1 MTYPFA
7 LFSRIETGVP
17 GRACRLAMLLLLLG
31 MVPARAQFSD
41 KVIERGKAST
51 VWILSMDENGDGG
64 SGSGFIISDQ
74 GHVATNFHVVDG
86 GSTWVV
92 IFASGDRVFMEE
104 SNLVASSREN
114 DLAILQTR
122 KFPGAEVFTLATAE
136 PSSGQKVMS
145 IGFPGALEV
154 PSTASGLSKV
164 AEGELR
170 GSAGAVAPFIPA
182 TFSGEVGRFQ
192 QEAELPFA
200 DGVSVRADMIQHNAK
215 ISGGNSG
222 GPLIDVEGRVSGI
235 IFATGSDL
243 SGAVDYAFAIHSGH
257 LVELARTHRIPIKV
271 STARASLPRSGG
283 VLQILLI
290 LAVAALAIVSFL
302 MALKKPRE
310 AIVDG
315 LSRLSIRGT
324 REEALP
330 PVQVPVRQAAPRQT
344 GGAPSPSSAAGRM
357 VLRGR
362 GPDGRSFHL
371 EFDAEGFRRSGGRL
385 VLGRNR
391 ELCQLHIPHDSVSR
405 QHVLLSLREGTIFVE
420 DRNSG
425 NGTLV
430 NGRELPLGGSPV
442 PLRPGDC
449 LRVGEVDLMFDLL
462 S

>member
-1 MTYPFA
+1 MKNYTC
-7 LFSRIETGVP
+7 LVP
-17 GRACRLAMLLLLLG
+17 RSPLWSLATLLG
-31 MVPARAQFSD
+31 LVFLPLFVVQPVSAQFSD
-41 KVIERGKAST
+41 RVIEKAKGFS
-51 VWILSMDENGDGG
+51 VLILMVDFGGDIKG
-64 SGSGFIISDQ
+64 SGSGFFISDQ
-74 GHVATNFHVVDG
+74 GHVATNFHVAAG
-86 GSTWVV
+86 AHGLVV
-92 IFASGDRVFMEE
+92 VFSSEDRVFIHPGEV
-104 SNLVASSREN
+104 VAVSEDR
-114 DLAILQTR
+114 DLAILKTKTFR
-122 KFPGAEVFTLATAE
+122 GAGVATLAVAP
-136 PSSGQKVMS
+136 PSSGQRVMT
-145 IGFPGALEV
+145 IGFPGALQM
-154 PSTASGLSKV
+154 PSTSAGLREV
-164 AEGELR
+164 APAEFR
-170 GSAGAVAPFIPA
+170 GSPGAVAPYVPA

-192 QEAELPFA
+192 QEAEMDFP
-200 DGVSVRADMIQHNAK
+200 DGSVVRADMIQHGAK
-215 ISGGNSG
+215 TSGGNSG
-222 GPLIDVEGRVSGI
+222 GALIDVEGRAAGVV
-235 IFATGSDL
+235 FAGNSV
-243 SGAVDYAFAIHSGH
+243 GAVDYAHAIHSAH

-271 STARASLPRSGG
+271 SMARAKLPGSKG
-283 VLQILLI
+283 VLPIVLI

-315 LSRLSIRGT
+315 LSRLTIRGT
-324 REEALP
+324 REAALP

-344 GGAPSPSSAAGRM
+344 GGAPSPSSGAGRM

-442 PLRPGDC
+442 PLRSGDC

-462 S
+462 P